1 MGCDRVLDSFINAL
15 WSSSYLTDECRTHAA
30 LTGSAPDP
38 HSVDRSAGLR
48 YLLQCEREEK
58 LKKLARKL
66 CEGTHDDATRGGQWD
81 LEQVYRVYGDYR
93 ANVHEETSGPV
104 LPPKTFSKL
113 RACCSS
119 SKTNDRALVDCLRA
133 ARPRD
138 FTKLFVTD
146 PNVTKSV
153 VAYIKNQGDPVKTVL
168 EMGSGKGNWLWSL
181 GRAGVETVV
190 GIEPA
195 YMGSLALYDDSW
207 DVKYSPVQ
215 LDSMIGDGGD
225 GDLQINAFMC
235 ERFGATDHQFDLLWS
250 MEVFEHIPKKLHAGM
265 LRRLAAATR
274 KWVYTSIAPPEQRGL
289 GHISSMGKAD
299 WRKQWELLGFREVDD
314 EEIRGVLRRAKW
326 LQIRRNAMLMKRV
339 QSVSEVNKQLLDRIA
354 ISTLMGSERP

>member
-1 MGCDRVLDSFINAL
+1 M
-15 WSSSYLTDECRTHAA
+15 
-30 LTGSAPDP
+30 
-38 HSVDRSAGLR
+38 
-48 YLLQCEREEK
+48 
-58 LKKLARKL
+58 
-66 CEGTHDDATRGGQWD
+66 
-81 LEQVYRVYGDYR
+81 
-93 ANVHEETSGPV
+93 
-104 LPPKTFSKL
+104 
-113 RACCSS
+113 
-119 SKTNDRALVDCLRA
+119 
-133 ARPRD
+133 
-138 FTKLFVTD
+138 
-146 PNVTKSV
+146 
-153 VAYIKNQGDPVKTVL
+153 KTVL

-339 QSVSEVNKQLLDRIA
+339 QSVSEVNKQLDRIA
-354 ISTLMGSERP
+354 TSTDGLRASLTPAIRQLAYLLPVTPWPFIMTHVHEDVRHRCRRRRHPKLRVVVVLTPR